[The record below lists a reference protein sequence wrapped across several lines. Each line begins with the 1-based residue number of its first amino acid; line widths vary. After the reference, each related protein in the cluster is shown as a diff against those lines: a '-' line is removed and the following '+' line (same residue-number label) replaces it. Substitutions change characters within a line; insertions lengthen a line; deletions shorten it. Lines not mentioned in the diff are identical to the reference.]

1 MNYRIHLLHYALLL
15 AIITLGLFGF
25 WYFSFNRI
33 LRFVIVSLSVFGYV
47 GWGVWHHYIEKR
59 LSWSIVLEYLLLSLI
74 VLSALSLTF
83 RF

>member
-1 MNYRIHLLHYALLL
+1 MNYRIHLLHYVLLL
-15 AIITLGLFGF
+15 VIITLGLFGF

-33 LRFVIVSLSVFGYV
+33 LRFMMVLLSVFGYV

-59 LSWSIVLEYLLLSLI
+59 LSWSIILEYLLLSLV
-74 VLSALSLTF
+74 VLSAFSLTF

>member
-1 MNYRIHLLHYALLL
+1 MNYRVHLLHYTLLL
-15 AIITLGLFGF
+15 VIIALGLFGF

-33 LRFVIVSLSVFGYV
+33 LRFLIVSLSVLGYV

-59 LSWSIVLEYLLLSLI
+59 LSWSIILEYLLLSLV
-74 VLSALSLTF
+74 VLAALSLTF